1 MAFEEKILSPDALDQ
16 AKRLV
21 EHLEAGNDSDARRI
35 LDALNRGRDN
45 NLFSELG
52 KLTRELHEALN
63 SFQLDSR
70 IAEIAGQDIPD
81 AQERLQY
88 VIKMTEQ
95 AANRTMDA
103 IEQSL
108 PLTDSINQG
117 ATQLLPTWEKVMR
130 NPKDLQPGE
139 FKDVCAQ
146 VDEYLKSTQQ
156 VSGDLHSQLT
166 EVLMAQDYQ
175 DLTGQVIRR
184 VITLVKDV
192 EDNLVRMIRVFGAS
206 ADLVQAQE
214 QKAEAQKQA
223 TGPVI
228 NPEVRDDVVKGQDDV
243 DDLLS
248 SLGF

>member
-1 MAFEEKILSPDALDQ
+1 MAFEESVLSGDALEQ
-16 AKRLV
+16 ARRLV
-21 EHLEAGNDSDARRI
+21 EHLEAGNDSDARKV
-35 LDALNRGRDN
+35 LENLNKGRDY
-45 NLFSELG
+45 NLFNELG

-103 IEQSL
+103 IERSL
-108 PLTDSINQG
+108 PLADTIQQG
-117 ATQLLPTWEKVMR
+117 ATELLPPWGKLMR
-130 NPKDLQPGE
+130 KELQPGE
-139 FKDVCAQ
+139 FRDLCVQ
-146 VDEYLKSTQQ
+146 MDDYLNNTRSA
-156 VSGDLHSQLT
+156 SGDLHSQLT

-206 ADLVQAQE
+206 AELQSAQAHKDE
-214 QKAEAQKQA
+214 VLKQA

>member
-1 MAFEEKILSPDALDQ
+1 MSPDALEQ

-21 EHLEAGNDSDARRI
+21 EQLEAGNDSDARRI
-35 LDALNRGRDN
+35 LDNLNKGRDN

-103 IEQSL
+103 IERSL

-117 ATQLLPTWEKVMR
+117 ATDLLPTWEKVMH

-139 FKDVCAQ
+139 FKDVCSQ
-146 VDEYLKSTQQ
+146 MDDYLKSTKET
-156 VSGDLHSQLT
+156 SGDLHSQLT

-206 ADLVQAQE
+206 AELASAQAHKDE
-214 QKAEAQKQA
+214 VLKQG

>member
-1 MAFEEKILSPDALDQ
+1 MAFENGVLGSGALDQ
-16 AKRLV
+16 AKELV
-21 EHLEAGNDSDARRI
+21 RSLETGNEADARRA
-35 LDALNRGRDN
+35 LDNLSRGRDY

-103 IEQSL
+103 IERSL
-108 PLTDSINQG
+108 PMADTINQG
-117 ATQLLPTWEKVMR
+117 ASALLPLWGKVMR
-130 NPKDLQPGE
+130 KELGGAE
-139 FKDVCAQ
+139 FKELC
-146 VDEYLKSTQQ
+146 VDTEKFLSETSNSSQE
-156 VSGDLHSQLT
+156 LHSQLT
-166 EVLMAQDYQ
+166 DVLMAQDYQ

-192 EDNLVRMIRVFGAS
+192 EDNLVRMIRVFGATDIYQT
-206 ADLVQAQE
+206 AQEHKDEAAKQAQ
-214 QKAEAQKQA
+214 
-223 TGPVI
+223 GPVI
-228 NPEVRDDVVKGQDDV
+228 NPEVRDDVVTGQDDV

>member
-1 MAFEEKILSPDALDQ
+1 MAFENDALGSDSLEL
-16 AKRLV
+16 ARKLV
-21 EHLEAGNDSDARRI
+21 ASLEAGDTSNARVM
-35 LDALNRGRDN
+35 LDNLSRGRDS
-45 NLFSELG
+45 NLFQELG

-103 IEQSL
+103 IERSL
-108 PLTDSINQG
+108 PIVDSINQG
-117 ATQLLPTWEKVMR
+117 AASLVPTWGKVMR
-130 NPKDLQPGE
+130 KELQGSDFRE
-139 FKDVCAQ
+139 LC
-146 VDEYLKSTQQ
+146 VDTEKYLASTQGT
-156 VSGDLHSQLT
+156 SSDLHTQLT

-184 VITLVKDV
+184 VINLVKDV
-192 EDNLVRMIRVFGAS
+192 EDNLVRMIRVFGA
-206 ADLVQAQE
+206 AATLQAAQE
-214 QKAEAQKQA
+214 NKDEVMKQA

-228 NPEVRDDVVKGQDDV
+228 NPDVRDDVVKGQDDV